1 MPQPP
6 VYSRQ
11 YSFTGFSTNYP
22 SDQQPGTQIDAEL
35 NAVKVTLDA
44 ILSNLLLLQRDDGA
58 LKNASVTLATLAS
71 DVLSAVVGDSW
82 RVRGAWATGTAY
94 LPNDVV
100 VNGTSTYLC
109 AAAHTSGT
117 FAADLEAVKWVTIFG
132 AATTTVPDGAV
143 TTAKL
148 ADNAV
153 TSAKLSNTIALSGNL
168 SGGTLTAGILT
179 PGTHLMGGR
188 NSAGAAISYVGRTT
202 RAQAEVGIWIDGG
215 TSGSV
220 WKLVQASGSD
230 DLELSNTLGGIT
242 TATFR
247 SNGTVDW
254 TNGIRATGSVTPT
267 SGAGIELTYS
277 ASTGFVSAYDRSS
290 SAWRALKL
298 QGSTVTLTA
307 GGVDVLSVTSDGSVS
322 VLSANAGTVGYLGI
336 PQNSKTAAYTLVASD
351 IGKHISITTGGVV
364 VPANTAVAFPIGA
377 SIAIYNDS
385 ASSQTISIN
394 TDTLR
399 LAGSALTGA
408 RTLAQRGLA
417 TLVKVKATE
426 WVVSGAVT

>member
-109 AAAHTSGT
+109 ATAHTSGT
-117 FAADLEAVKWVTIFG
+117 FATDLAAVKWVTIFG
-132 AATTTVPDGAV
+132 AATVTVPDGAV

-148 ADNAV
+148 ADAAV
-153 TSAKLSNTIALSGNL
+153 TSAKMASSIAVTGNL
-168 SGGTLTAGILT
+168 SGGTLAAGTL
-179 PGTHLMGGR
+179 PAGSYLLGGR
-188 NSAGAAISYVGRTT
+188 NATGSAIGYIGRTT
-202 RAQAEVGIWIDGG
+202 RTQGDAGVWIDGG
-215 TSGSV
+215 TSGAV
-220 WKLVQASGSD
+220 WKLIQASGAD
-230 DLELSNTLGGIT
+230 DLVLSNTLGGVT
-242 TATFR
+242 TATFFN
-247 SNGTVDW
+247 NGTTDW
-254 TNGIRATGSVTPT
+254 NNGLRVTGSITPT
-267 SGAGIELTYS
+267 TGAGLEFYF
-277 ASTGFVSAYDRSS
+277 ASSVGYVSAYDRGVG
-290 SAWRALKL
+290 AWRNLKL
-298 QGSTVTLTA
+298 QGATVTLTA
-307 GGVDVLSVTSDGSVS
+307 GGVDVLSMASNGAVTQLTSN
-322 VLSANAGTVGYLGI
+322 SATVGFLGV
-336 PQNSKTAAYTLVASD
+336 PQNAQTAAYTLVASD

-364 VPANTAVAFPIGA
+364 IPANASVPFPIGA
-377 SIAIYNDS
+377 SIVIYNDS
-385 ASSQTISIN
+385 ASAQTISIT

-399 LAGSALTGA
+399 LSGGSLTGQ

-426 WVVSGAVT
+426 WVISGAVT